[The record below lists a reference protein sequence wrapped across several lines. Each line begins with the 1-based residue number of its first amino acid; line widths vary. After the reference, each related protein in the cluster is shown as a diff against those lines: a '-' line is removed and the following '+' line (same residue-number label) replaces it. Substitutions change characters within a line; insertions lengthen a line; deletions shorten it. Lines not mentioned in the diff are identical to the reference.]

1 LINNIG
7 ILYSNNLDIFPILNR
22 RMSFEESIKKWV
34 TIDNQIKSLSEKTKQ
49 LREEKNT
56 AEEYIMGYVE
66 TNKLTNATINIT
78 DGRLRFVNTKQTP
91 PLTMKYVEECLGKCI
106 GNETQVKQ
114 IMKVIKD
121 SREVKYTADIK
132 RYTNN

>member
-1 LINNIG
+1 
-7 ILYSNNLDIFPILNR
+7 
-22 RMSFEESIKKWV
+22 MSFEENIKKWV
-34 TIDNQIKSLSEKTKQ
+34 AIDNQMKSLNEKTKQ
-49 LREEKNT
+49 LREEKNA

-78 DGRLRFVNTKQTP
+78 DGRLRFMNTKQTA
-91 PLTMKYVEECLGKCI
+91 PLTLKYVEDCLSKCI

-114 IMKVIKD
+114 IIKVIKD